1 MGLWGELLLCC
12 YANLG
17 EAQSHQRVATPLTL
31 LMQSGLTSVVQGGAL
46 GHPCVPGFSPYCL
59 AHE

>member
-1 MGLWGELLLCC
+1 MGLRGELLLCC

-17 EAQSHQRVATPLTL
+17 EVQSNQCVATPPTL
-31 LMQSGLTSVVQGGAL
+31 LMQSGLTSVVQGCAL
-46 GHPCVPGFSPYCL
+46 GHPCVPGFSPYGL